1 MIKDHSD
8 YLCVFMYAGILFP
21 LFDLWKC
28 MYETATTPSKKKKG
42 HATYYLD
49 STS

>member
-28 MYETATTPSKKKKG
+28 MYATATTPSKKKKG